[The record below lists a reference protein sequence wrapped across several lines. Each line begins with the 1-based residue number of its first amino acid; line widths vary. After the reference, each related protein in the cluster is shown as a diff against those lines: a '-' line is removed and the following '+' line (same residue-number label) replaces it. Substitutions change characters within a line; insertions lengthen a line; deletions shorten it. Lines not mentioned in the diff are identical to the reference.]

1 VRVKLGKGHVGD
13 PDFTRSPPVQDAPP
27 MKLFVRSLGCA
38 NPSTRWLL
46 VAAWAVLLPCAA
58 QAATTTYTGIFS
70 GGTIAPG
77 DTVVLN
83 DGATVTGN
91 VTTNGTLQFNQTGAL
106 TISNTI
112 SGTGELSLTNIGA
125 LTLTATTGANT
136 IVLDMTT
143 SVASGT
149 LLIRN
154 SGTGTLR
161 IGNTRSG
168 TLNVTGGSIL
178 SAIGSLGVSGSGNGS
193 AAVSSGTWSNTGTLY
208 VGSAGT
214 GTLNVNGGYVSSGSN
229 MYVAYGLNST
239 GSATVSSGTVAV
251 TQSLSVGYNGRG
263 TLNVNG
269 GLVTSGSC
277 QLGNSGG
284 NATVL
289 VSSGTFT
296 TGRFDIGSAASGRG
310 TLNVSGGSVNSVT
323 TYLSGTAI
331 TTGGGTAS
339 LSSGTWTN
347 SGNLFVGTGTSGTG
361 TLNISGSGVLVVG
374 GVLSRGS
381 KGTINLDAGGTLAL
395 SGTGSI
401 GDGGLSLGTGG
412 VFDLSALA
420 SSTATL
426 PATGNLTGVGTLSG
440 SGHTLA
446 VLGSFLPGNSPGTV
460 TLGSGFTLDL
470 SNTGTSVFEITSPLF
485 TAGTYDLVNGPGNVL
500 FGGVL
505 NLAFSGGTYAEG
517 TNVLK
522 LFANTGSLGGT
533 FTSVQWSGLASGQ
546 SATFDATTGFITV
559 VPEPTTCGLAAIGAA
574 LAGLSRFRKR
584 RRIHGPHG
592 STLRKQGILVG
603 RSSANPHAAHAA
615 APPRSGP
622 TRAGRPAAR
631 AAVLGGARSG

>member
-1 VRVKLGKGHVGD
+1 
-13 PDFTRSPPVQDAPP
+13 
-27 MKLFVRSLGCA
+27 MKLFLGSLGRA
-38 NPSTRWLL
+38 MDSPRWLL
-46 VAAWAVLLPCAA
+46 VTAWAVLLPCAA

-161 IGNTRSG
+161 VGNTRSG

-214 GTLNVNGGYVSSGSN
+214 GTLNVSGGYVSSGSN

-251 TQSLSVGYNGRG
+251 AQSLSVGYNGRG
-263 TLNVNG
+263 TVNVNG
-269 GLVTSGSC
+269 GIVTSGSC

-284 NATVL
+284 NAMVT

-323 TYLSGTAI
+323 TYLSGSTN
-331 TTGGGTAS
+331 TTGTATVS
-339 LSSGTWTN
+339 GGTWTN
-347 SGNLFVGTGTSGTG
+347 SGNLFVGTSGTG
-361 TLNISGSGVLVVG
+361 TLNISGSGVLIVG

-485 TAGTYDLVNGPGNVL
+485 TPGTYDLVNGPGNVL

-533 FTSVQWSGLASGQ
+533 FTSVQWSGLADGQ

-574 LAGLSRFRKR
+574 LAGLARFRKR
-584 RRIHGPHG
+584 RSIHGTHG
-592 STLRKQGILVG
+592 AARRKQGILVG
-603 RSSANPHAAHAA
+603 QLSANPHAAHAA

-631 AAVLGGARSG
+631 AAVLGRARRG